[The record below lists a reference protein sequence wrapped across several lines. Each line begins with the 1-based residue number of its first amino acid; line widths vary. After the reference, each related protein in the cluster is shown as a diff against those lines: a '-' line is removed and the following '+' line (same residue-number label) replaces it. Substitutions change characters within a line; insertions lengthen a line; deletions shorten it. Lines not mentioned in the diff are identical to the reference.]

1 MTQATPITKDGN
13 IVDIKVE
20 TKTKGTFFIP
30 VCDVRV
36 NRERA
41 ENLQKANNIARAS
54 IFIKPTMSWLGF
66 TYNDSMKQIPKLNTQ
81 I

>member
-1 MTQATPITKDGN
+1 MTKVTPIIKNGN
-13 IVDIKVE
+13 IVDLKIE
-20 TKTKGTFFIP
+20 TKAKGTFLIP

-36 NRERA
+36 NRKRA
-41 ENLQKANNIARAS
+41 ENLQKANNIAKGSR
-54 IFIKPTMSWLGF
+54 FMKPTMSWLGF